1 MGVKHA
7 REYKDI
13 LNDLTEAILAIGD
26 GYTFFEMAPE
36 EWGSL
41 DSAQRREVMEALADD
56 VFYGLGQQPVI
67 PVGGGTVAYRPKH
80 HFIEVA
86 VDETE
91 SRIVRLI

>member
-13 LNDLTEAILAIGD
+13 LSDLTEAILAIGD
-26 GYTFFEMAPE
+26 GYTFFEMNAE
-36 EWGSL
+36 EWGAL
-41 DSAQRREVMEALADD
+41 DAVQRREVMETLADD
-56 VFYGLGQQPVI
+56 VFYGLGEQPVI

-80 HFIEVA
+80 HCIEVA
-86 VDETE
+86 VDGTE